1 MTKELIEHSRKR
13 REFTDMALIVTTV
26 TLVVSLAIAFTVV
39 SIGIA
44 RADTLVPIADG
55 GQEIFAAL
63 VGAIFS

>member
-13 REFTDMALIVTTV
+13 REFTNMALIVTTV

-44 RADTLVPIADG
+44 RADTLLNDRSVAVRSSVRFG
-55 GQEIFAAL
+55 
-63 VGAIFS
+63 